1 MKCSFC
7 GKEEME
13 KDLLRVQIKDN
24 QIGLMCKACRKVNHL
39 ETEEDVIEQI
49 KANMKTPMEIVKEL
63 DKYVI
68 GHDDVKKTVAVEVY
82 NHFLRVTNRQKIEDQ
97 DKEVKKNNIM
107 LTGVSGS
114 GKTLIGQTLAKIIG
128 VPFAIANATSLTE
141 TGYVGNDVE
150 SMLTILLKQC
160 DMNVNWAKYGIVFID
175 EVDKLRK
182 TGENLSITKDVSGE
196 GVQQALLKIVEGT
209 VVGVPANGGRIH
221 PQQQL
226 IEVDTTNILFFC
238 AGAFMGIEDITKERL
253 KISSKKSNIGFRVIN
268 STNDKNDKKEEDLL
282 CYLRENIDIDDL
294 LKFGIITEFLGRF
307 PVVCNLRPL
316 TLEDLVRILNAKNGL
331 VEEYQTLFELQN
343 KQLDFSEE
351 ALLTVADLA
360 IKSNVGARGL
370 RSIVTKFMRDLQF
383 FAPSEDKNNY
393 TIEPEYINQYFKEAV

>member
-7 GKEEME
+7 ETEHME
-13 KDLLRVQIKDN
+13 KDLLRVQLQDN
-24 QIGLMCKACRKVNHL
+24 SIGVMCKECRKKRHL
-39 ETEEDVIEQI
+39 ETEDDVIEQI

-68 GHDDVKKTVAVEVY
+68 GHDDVKRTVAVEVY

-97 DKEVKKNNIM
+97 DKEVKKNNIL

-114 GKTLIGQTLAKIIG
+114 GKTLIGQTLARILG

-150 SMLTILLKQC
+150 SMLTTLLRQC
-160 DMNVNWAKYGIVFID
+160 NMNVNWAKYGIVFID
-175 EVDKLRK
+175 EIDKLRK

-226 IEVDTTNILFFC
+226 IEVDTTNVLFFC

-253 KISSKKSNIGFRVIN
+253 KISSKKSNIGFRAVA
-268 STNDKNDKKEEDLL
+268 TNDKNDKKEEDLL
-282 CYLRENIDIDDL
+282 CQIRENIDVDDL
-294 LKFGIITEFLGRF
+294 LKFGMITEFLGRF
-307 PVVCNLRPL
+307 PVICNLRPL
-316 TLEDLVRILNAKNGL
+316 TVEDLVRILNAKNGL

-343 KQLDFSEE
+343 KQLDFSKE
-351 ALLTVADLA
+351 ALCTVADLA

-383 FAPSEDKNNY
+383 FAPSEDKDNY

>member
-7 GKEEME
+7 EKEEME
-13 KDLLRVQIKDN
+13 KDLLQVPVQEN
-24 QIGLMCKACRKVNHL
+24 QIGLMCKACRKKYHR

-63 DKYVI
+63 DRYVM

-82 NHFLRVTNRQKIEDQ
+82 NHFLRVTNRQKIEAE

-114 GKTLIGQTLAKIIG
+114 GKTLLGQTLAKILG
-128 VPFAIANATSLTE
+128 VPFVIANATSLSE

-150 SMLTILLKQC
+150 SMLTTLLKQC
-160 DMNVNWAKYGIVFID
+160 NMNVNWAKYGIVFID

-182 TGENLSITKDVSGE
+182 TTENLSITKDVSGE

-238 AGAFMGIEDITKERL
+238 AGAFTGIEDITKARL
-253 KISSKKSNIGFRVIN
+253 KVSSKKSPIGFRVEAN
-268 STNDKNDKKEEDLL
+268 TDHKKEEEDLMCL
-282 CYLRENIDIDDL
+282 LRESIDIDDL
-294 LKFGIITEFLGRF
+294 LKYGIITEFLGRF
-307 PVVCNLRPL
+307 PVLCNLRPL
-316 TLEDLVRILNAKNGL
+316 TLDDLVRILNAKNGL
-331 VEEYQTLFELQN
+331 VEEYQTLFELQE
-343 KQLDFSEE
+343 KQLNFSAD
-351 ALLTVADLA
+351 ALNTVADLA

-383 FAPSEDKNNY
+383 FAPSENKDIY
-393 TIEPEYINQYFKEAV
+393 TIEPGYVNKYFKEAV